1 MTTIIPDDGKEKYP
15 EWTRV
20 SNWIDFFDL
29 LNKGENV
36 WIRVET
42 QFISTREGL
51 VTVDIDA
58 SDLGFYIFDAETQQ
72 GGYLGSFWLNYFL
85 ISEKYWDLNQSFL
98 RIQLKSMG

>member
-58 SDLGFYIFDAETQQ
+58 SDLGIYIFDAETQ
-72 GGYLGSFWLNYFL
+72 L
-85 ISEKYWDLNQSFL
+85 
-98 RIQLKSMG
+98 